1 MRMNRPRF
9 SQNKNLVPRSSGLS
23 GDAGGS
29 GAEIQQARE
38 HAGRAASDRAFTLTK
53 ISQSLRN
60 ICAPQ
65 IAS

>member
-23 GDAGGS
+23 GDAGDS

-38 HAGRAASDRAFTLTK
+38 HAGRAASDRDLPLTN

-60 ICAPQ
+60 TCAPHV
-65 IAS
+65 AS